1 MSQSCGD
8 TTFHT
13 TKSLFSPTWAA
24 PWRPLKLVQVK
35 ALLEYIQ
42 KTKIK
47 YKLNKKGQPVYILYN
62 GEMFKISL
70 LVEGHYIQHCNM
82 GILG

>member
-1 MSQSCGD
+1 MEAMSVVFLYTVHMRVTHGWQV
-8 TTFHT
+8 TEHT
-13 TKSLFSPTWAA
+13 VKFI
-24 PWRPLKLVQVK
+24 LVRDI
-35 ALLEYIQ
+35 EYIQ

-47 YKLNKKGQPVYILYN
+47 YKLNKKCQPVYILYN

-70 LVEGHYIQHCNM
+70 LVDGHYIQHCNM